1 MKKERGVGG
10 VIKMHGWGKKGGNNR
25 EPNKRTEIQR
35 EERITKKREES

>member
-1 MKKERGVGG
+1 MVG
-10 VIKMHGWGKKGGNNR
+10 GKKGGNNR